1 LTCLF
6 LMKNRSLRARRF
18 VPALSMLSLTVA
30 ASVQAQGIEINPV
43 VISASRVEQPLSE
56 VLSSVSVIT
65 RQDIDKSQAPTLV
78 DLLQGESGIEY
89 GRNGGPGSQ
98 TSIFLRGQESKSL
111 VVLIDGVR
119 TQTDGG
125 GFLTV
130 TDMPLSQIER
140 IEILRG
146 NAGALY
152 GDAAIGG
159 VINIYTRQGKN
170 SPRAYGSI
178 AYGSKNTSDLNVGF
192 DGASEDYKFN
202 VNAGRKY
209 SDGFSSMD
217 PVLSNRVN
225 ADRDAY
231 EVQYLGAKLSKK
243 LSSNAEVGVRFR
255 TQMVDADY
263 DAKSNPNY
271 SASLP
276 TDVHRS
282 LKKTYVGSAYIR
294 QQISDA
300 WSSSVNFSHS
310 LTRYEE
316 FKNSVNNG
324 RYDSHQNAVNWANQY
339 QAHPNTSLTAG
350 LDYVLDKHKEYN
362 SFEVERRTTA
372 GYAGLT
378 QKVDRLTLQANLRRD
393 LIAVDYRNSS
403 SSTSLQPNATSTLLG
418 AGYSLN
424 TAWKVTATI
433 STGFRAPSATEISS
447 SPDLKQEEFKSK
459 EVGLVY
465 SNHQTLAR
473 IAYFQTTTHNA
484 IDWFEDSQGQW
495 AVKNAGE
502 VENKGVE
509 ATLRT
514 HWMGYDIK
522 LSVVSQDPQNVTG
535 RYAPGRRSKNYGSVD
550 VSKAFFD
557 YELGAKLFA
566 SGARPNFNQV
576 NSEMLA
582 GYSIWSFYVSR
593 KLDAEW
599 TSRVRLENAFDRH
612 YVIAGGYNTP
622 GRGLYVTFQYQP
634 K

>member
-1 LTCLF
+1 
-6 LMKNRSLRARRF
+6 MKKSIRLRARAF
-18 VPALSMLSLTVA
+18 APALSVLSLAVA
-30 ASVQAQGIEINPV
+30 ASVQAQMLEINPV
-43 VISASRVEQPLSE
+43 VVSATRMEQPLSE

-65 RQDIDKSQAPTLV
+65 RQDIEKSQAPTLV
-78 DLLQGESGIEY
+78 DLLQGESGVEY

-111 VVLIDGVR
+111 VVLVDGVR

-159 VINIYTRQGKN
+159 VINIYTRQGKG
-170 SPRAYGSI
+170 SPKAYGSI
-178 AYGSKNTSDLNVGF
+178 GYGSKNTSDLNVGF
-192 DGASEDYKFN
+192 GGS
-202 VNAGRKY
+202 NAGYNFDFNAGQK
-209 SDGFSSMD
+209 SSNGFTAMD
-217 PVLSNRVN
+217 PALSNRVN
-225 ADRDAY
+225 ADRDGY
-231 EVQYLGAKLSKK
+231 NSQYFGAKISKK
-243 LSSNAEVGVRFR
+243 LNTETEVGGRFR
-255 TQMVDADY
+255 TQTVDADY
-263 DAKSNPNY
+263 DAKSNPDY
-271 SASLP
+271 SLSSP

-282 LKKTYVGSAYIR
+282 LKKTDVGSAYIR
-294 QQISDA
+294 RQMNDA
-300 WSSSVNFSHS
+300 WSSTVNFSDS
-310 LTRYEE
+310 VTSYEE
-316 FKNSVNNG
+316 FKNGANNG
-324 RYDSHQNAVNWANQY
+324 RYNSHQSALNWLNQY
-339 QAHPNTSLTAG
+339 QVSSNTSITAG
-350 LDYVLDKHKEYN
+350 LDYITDKHQEFN
-362 SFEVERRTTA
+362 SFELERKTTA
-372 GYAGLT
+372 GFAGIT
-378 QKVDRLTLQANLRRD
+378 QKVDKLTLQANLRRD
-393 LIAVDYRNSS
+393 LIAVDYRDAFSS
-403 SSTSLQPNATSTLLG
+403 SSLQPNATSTLLG
-418 AGYSLN
+418 AGYQL
-424 TAWKVTATI
+424 THEWKATGTV
-433 STGFRAPSATEISS
+433 STGFRAPSATEISN
-447 SPDLKQEEFKSK
+447 SPGLKQEEFRSK

-465 SNHQTLAR
+465 SNRQTLGR
-473 IAYFQTTTHNA
+473 IAYFQTRTHNA

-514 HWMGYDIK
+514 LWMGHSFK
-522 LSVVSQDPQNVTG
+522 FSAVSQDPKNVTG
-535 RYAPGRRSKNYGSVD
+535 GYAPGRRAKNYGSMD
-550 VSKAFFD
+550 ISKAFLD

-566 SGARPNFNQV
+566 SGQRPNFNEV

-593 KLDAEW
+593 KIDADW

-622 GRGLYVTFQYQP
+622 GRGIYASLQYQP